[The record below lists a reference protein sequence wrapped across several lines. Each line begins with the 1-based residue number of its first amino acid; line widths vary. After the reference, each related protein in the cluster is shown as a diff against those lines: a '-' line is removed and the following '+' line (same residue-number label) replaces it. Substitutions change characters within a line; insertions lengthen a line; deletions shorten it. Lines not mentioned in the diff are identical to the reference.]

1 MKNNK
6 FSKYDGRGY
15 TGLCNLGN
23 TCFMNSSIQLL
34 SHSYE
39 LLELSETVS
48 IKKEHTTEIGIGE
61 SKLFTEWIELHKFMW
76 NTPENTKIIVSP
88 NKFVYY
94 VQELAKKK
102 NAETFTGWNQNDLP
116 EFILFLIDSMHNSLS
131 RPINMKISGNPE
143 NEKDKIAFSCYSMM
157 KKEYSKEYSEI
168 MELFYGISISHID
181 SIEGKSYAINPEF
194 FFILD
199 LPIPSHIEKQNPTLM
214 DCFDEYSRL
223 EVLDGDNSWLNET
236 TNQKESVRKYISFW
250 NFPKILVISLKRFS
264 QHGRNKRQDLVTF
277 PLEGLDLSKY
287 CEGYKNTKYVYELYG
302 VGNHFG
308 GGNCQGGHY
317 TAIVKNSKNEWL
329 NFNDTHVDIIDESK
343 IITNNAYC
351 LFYRMR

>member
-1 MKNNK
+1 MKKTNN
-6 FSKYDGRGY
+6 FTEFDNRGY
-15 TGLCNLGN
+15 IGLCNLGN
-23 TCFMNSSIQLL
+23 TCFMNTALQLL
-34 SHSYE
+34 NHSYE
-39 LLELSETVS
+39 LIELSKTIS
-48 IKKEHTTEIGIGE
+48 IQKGQTTEIGISE
-61 SKLFTEWIELHKFMW
+61 SKLFSEWIELHKFMW
-76 NTPENTKIIVSP
+76 NTAENTKIIVSP

-102 NAETFTGWNQNDLP
+102 NTETFTGWNQNDLP
-116 EFILFLIDSMHNSLS
+116 EFILFLIDAMHNSLS

-199 LPIPSHIEKQNPTLM
+199 LPIPKKNNPTLI

-264 QHGRNKRQDLVTF
+264 QHGRNKRQDLVSF

-287 CEGYKNTKYVYELYG
+287 CEGYKNTKYVYDLYG

-308 GGNCQGGHY
+308 GGNGGHY
-317 TAIVKNSKNEWL
+317 TCIVKNSKNEWL
-329 NFNDTHVDIIDESK
+329 HFNDTNVDIIDESK
-343 IITNNAYC
+343 IITPMAYV
-351 LFYRMR
+351 LFFRMR